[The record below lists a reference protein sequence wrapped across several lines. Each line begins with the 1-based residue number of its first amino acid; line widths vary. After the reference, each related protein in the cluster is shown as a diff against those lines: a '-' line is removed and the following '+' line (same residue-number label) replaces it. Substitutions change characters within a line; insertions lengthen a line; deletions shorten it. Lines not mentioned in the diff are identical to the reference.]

1 MGLACFFAGT
11 AKQAAGPQWQKPAA
25 DELKILPQIRSILQP
40 CPENIF
46 LTPLAKMDNIRHSAI
61 F

>member
-25 DELKILPQIRSILQP
+25 DELKILPQIRPILP
-40 CPENIF
+40 PGGENIF
-46 LTPLAKMDNIRHSAI
+46 LAPLSKMDNIRHSPI